1 MYLSGNAASCG
12 HSGAFIHK
20 ILLAV
25 RTHLRENTL
34 SQYMPVGHGLKK
46 ICVFI

>member
-1 MYLSGNAASCG
+1 MMYLSGNGAGCG

-25 RTHLRENTL
+25 RTH
-34 SQYMPVGHGLKK
+34 
-46 ICVFI
+46 IA